1 MIFIDRH
8 RKIGYNNI
16 RYAGLAHLVERL
28 LPKQKVAGS
37 SPVSRSTAY
46 ALQLPVC
53 SCGAFLFR
61 FTEFFLFMRP
71 RQTVGA
77 PGRMPGFSGLFFC
90 RFKSNTN
97 FFNCKDGSPLPI
109 YTARGKC
116 YNLFTT
122 LSRFVRLFSCI
133 MN

>member
-61 FTEFFLFMRP
+61 LAEFFLFMHP
-71 RQTVGA
+71 RQAAGA
-77 PGRMPGFSGLFFC
+77 MG
-90 RFKSNTN
+90 
-97 FFNCKDGSPLPI
+97 
-109 YTARGKC
+109 
-116 YNLFTT
+116 
-122 LSRFVRLFSCI
+122 
-133 MN
+133 